1 MFFQDYCQ
9 TWRKTCKKTE
19 TGGGQ
24 ITWNQS
30 RRDWRWH
37 CFGRYNRVI
46 WRSSKNTPRPQWKV
60 EEKNRERRSKSR
72 RHAKKV
78 SRDHWWNNEIKIGW
92 KWWKTIKMQK
102 YRLWNTEVFT
112 GENRVRNCNMV
123 ARDWINKGR
132 TYKQIR
138 RSEKSNAL

>member
-1 MFFQDYCQ
+1 MFFQNYCQ
-9 TWRKTCKKTE
+9 TWRKTCKK
-19 TGGGQ
+19 Q
-24 ITWNQS
+24 
-30 RRDWRWH
+30 RREDDRQRGINPEKTDVDIVLADIIEKFEEAQKIH
-37 CFGRYNRVI
+37 QDPCE
-46 WRSSKNTPRPQWKV
+46 KQ
-60 EEKNRERRSKSR
+60 EKNRERRSKSR

-78 SRDHWWNNEIKIGW
+78 IRDHWWNNEIKIGW